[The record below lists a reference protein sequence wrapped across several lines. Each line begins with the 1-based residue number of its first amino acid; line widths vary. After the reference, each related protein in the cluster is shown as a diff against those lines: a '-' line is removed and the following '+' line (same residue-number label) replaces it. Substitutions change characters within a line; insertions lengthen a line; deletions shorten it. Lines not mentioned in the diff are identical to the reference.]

1 MILNQSSLIIN
12 PTMVNEGSVAILKI
26 KSLLNGFEK
35 KLNDSL
41 NDNSD
46 IINEKIKSAIYKI
59 YHPKC
64 KKHLEKL
71 ELIEKSIKKY
81 EDLPNSQKT
90 EKIINHLKQRYKQID
105 KWEVDSDDLIETITM
120 KALELSCKTEPNLNE
135 QNNLHV
141 QKLMDEMTELKN
153 MVKINQNLME
163 IPPINELDHD
173 KSDTF
178 QILNLSQSIKSV
190 SSFEHVE
197 GFLENNANK
206 EAEKLKLKGV
216 LKGDIRMIKM
226 GQKEDW
232 ADDKTKKFIKKIND
246 EQFEKIKENILS
258 NPDNL
263 DDSGYESCVIK
274 EFGLIGES
282 D

>member
-1 MILNQSSLIIN
+1 
-12 PTMVNEGSVAILKI
+12 LKI
-26 KSLLNGFEK
+26 KSLLDGFEK

-46 IINEKIKSAIYKI
+46 IINEKIKSSIYKI

-90 EKIINHLKQRYKQID
+90 EKIINHLKQRYKQIN

-141 QKLMDEMTELKN
+141 HKLSDKLDELT
-153 MVKINQNLME
+153 KIIDKMNQNPIV
-163 IPPINELDHD
+163 IPPINQLDPDESSDFQELNY
-173 KSDTF
+173 SMNSITF
-178 QILNLSQSIKSV
+178 EMMEKPSEIDVNKKEEIKV
-190 SSFEHVE
+190 
-197 GFLENNANK
+197 
-206 EAEKLKLKGV
+206 KLKGEI
-216 LKGDIRMIKM
+216 KGDIRMIKLGM
-226 GQKEDW
+226 KKGWEKE
-232 ADDKTKKFIKKIND
+232 
-246 EQFEKIKENILS
+246 EIKENLKHTENKLTKIMEHFETHQEQLFEK
-258 NPDNL
+258 NN
-263 DDSGYESCVIK
+263 ESVI
-274 EFGLIGES
+274 IGELEK
-282 D
+282 DLGEFNEW